1 MRALS
6 AGGGDGSGRVGERKG
21 DAGVVSPEPICDEE
35 EEEEEEEERQRKTMT
50 VYSSVTLILLP
61 PLPAS
66 ARDVL
71 ATLRRQ
77 PAT

>member
-1 MRALS
+1 MHALS

-21 DAGVVSPEPICDEE
+21 DEGVVSPEPICDEKKE
-35 EEEEEEEERQRKTMT
+35 EEEEEQRCKTTT

-61 PLPAS
+61 PFPAS

-71 ATLRRQ
+71 ATLRRR

>member
-6 AGGGDGSGRVGERKG
+6 AAGGDGSGRVGELKG
-21 DAGVVSPEPICDEE
+21 DEGVVSPEPICDEE
-35 EEEEEEEERQRKTMT
+35 EEEEEEEQRHKTTT